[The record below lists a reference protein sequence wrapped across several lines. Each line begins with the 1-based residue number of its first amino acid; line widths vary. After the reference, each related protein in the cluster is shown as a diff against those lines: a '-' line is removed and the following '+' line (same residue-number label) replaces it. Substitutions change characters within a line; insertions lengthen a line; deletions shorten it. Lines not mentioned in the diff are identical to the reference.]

1 MTDIEELRE
10 KVLLAA
16 LAHVPFDGWT
26 DTALRA
32 GAADAGLEPSD
43 ARRAF
48 PRGPIEAVEAYSAYA
63 DRKMLEAL
71 ATMNLAAM
79 RTRDRIAAAIRIRL
93 QQAAPH
99 REAVRRSLTVL
110 ALPFNAPVALRC
122 IHRTVDAIW
131 YAAGDTATD
140 YNWYTKRGLLAGV
153 LSATV
158 LYWLNDKS
166 EGSAD
171 TFVFLDRRL
180 DEVLRVGGALGRAG
194 GAFSRLIDP
203 LGRFRRPMSP
213 GR

>member
-1 MTDIEELRE
+1 MTAIDDLQE

-26 DTALRA
+26 ETALRA
-32 GAADAGLEPSD
+32 GAADAGLAPSD
-43 ARRAF
+43 AHRAF
-48 PRGPIEAVEAYSAYA
+48 PRGPIEAIEAYSAYA

-71 ATMNLAAM
+71 GTMNLSAM

-93 QQAAPH
+93 QQAAPY
-99 REAVRRSLTVL
+99 REAVRRSLAVL
-110 ALPFNAPVALRC
+110 ALPFNAPVAVRS

-140 YNWYTKRGLLAGV
+140 FNWYTKRGLLAGV
-153 LSATV
+153 LSVTV

-171 TFVFLDRRL
+171 TFAFLDRRI
-180 DEVLRVGGALGRAG
+180 DEVLGIGGALGRAG
-194 GAFSRLIDP
+194 SGFGRLFDP
-203 LGRFRRPMSP
+203 LGRFRRPMAR